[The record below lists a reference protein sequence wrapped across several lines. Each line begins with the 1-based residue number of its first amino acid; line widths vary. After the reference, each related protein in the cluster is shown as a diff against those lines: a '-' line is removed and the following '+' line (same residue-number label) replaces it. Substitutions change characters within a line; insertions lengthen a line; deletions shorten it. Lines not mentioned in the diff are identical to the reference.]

1 MKLGNPAL
9 RNVMIDNVMK
19 KWLHEKMCKCD
30 ATFWNHTIHY
40 VISTTLN
47 IMGRSKDHKF
57 KKQKVLLK
65 SVKYIFKNHKTHHTH
80 L

>member
-19 KWLHEKMCKCD
+19 KWHQEKMCKCD
-30 ATFWNHTIHY
+30 ATFLNHTIHY
-40 VISTTLN
+40 VISTMLN

-57 KKQKVLLK
+57 QKAKYAFKICEIYFQK
-65 SVKYIFKNHKTHHTH
+65 S
-80 L
+80 